1 MRRKTVLV
9 VPATVPDAQ
18 VTRFPSAEPAPTVIS
33 PVTPAGVPTADPVP
47 VIPDQPT
54 GEQVAALRRENAD
67 LRDELERTRRR

>member
-18 VTRFPSAEPAPTVIS
+18 VTRFLAATPAPTVIS
-33 PVTPAGVPTADPVP
+33 TVAPAPVPTANPVP

-54 GEQVAALRRENAD
+54 AEQVAALRRENAD
-67 LRDELERTRRR
+67 LRDALERTRRG